1 MSMRLLLPT
10 LLVAA
15 FPFALMAATPIN
27 ETRPLDARG
36 KIEIS
41 NVKGRIQVRTW
52 DKPQVRIGGTL
63 GRGVEKLEI
72 EGDASEL
79 EVKVRYPH
87 NTNDRNSE
95 PTDLV
100 LDVPTLASLD
110 IDGVSAAI
118 DVTGTAGR
126 TLEINSV
133 SGEVTVAGAPASAD
147 IESVSGN
154 LRLTLNSANVDVQ
167 TVSGNV
173 TLRGRI
179 TGEIESETVS
189 GSVGIDS
196 RNERVKRLSSN
207 SVSGDATL
215 QVGLADGGK
224 ITAESV
230 SGSITVIAP
239 KSLSATVSGESFSG
253 HLSAPGATIHKP
265 EFGPG
270 ADFEQRYGNGSGEIH
285 METFSGSAELRLE

>member
-15 FPFALMAATPIN
+15 FPLAVMAATPIN

-36 KIEIS
+36 KVEIS
-41 NVKGRIQVRTW
+41 NVKGRIQVRVW
-52 DKPQVRIGGTL
+52 DKHEVHIGGSL
-63 GRGVEKLEI
+63 GRGVEKLDI
-72 EGDASEL
+72 EGDSDEL

-87 NTNDRNSE
+87 NINDRNSE
-95 PTDLV
+95 PTILV

-110 IDGVSAAI
+110 IDGVSADI
-118 DVTGTAGR
+118 DVTGSAGR

-133 SGEVTVAGAPASAD
+133 SGEVSVASAPGSAD
-147 IESVSGN
+147 IESVSGD

-173 TLRGRI
+173 TLRGRLS
-179 TGEIESETVS
+179 GEVQAETVS
-189 GSVGIDS
+189 GTLGVDS
-196 RNERVKRLSSN
+196 RNERVRRLSSN
-207 SVSGDATL
+207 SVSGDATIR
-215 QVGLADGGK
+215 VGLADDGR

-230 SGSITVIAP
+230 SGNITVIAP
-239 KSLSATVSGESFSG
+239 KSLSANVSGESFSG
-253 HLSAPGATIHKP
+253 HLSAPGASIHKP

-270 ADFEQRYGNGSGEIH
+270 SDFEQRYGNGSGEIH

>member
-1 MSMRLLLPT
+1 
-10 LLVAA
+10 
-15 FPFALMAATPIN
+15 MAATPIN

-41 NVKGRIQVRTW
+41 NVKGRIQVRVW
-52 DKPQVRIGGTL
+52 DKPQVHIGGSL

-110 IDGVSAAI
+110 IDGVSATI

-133 SGEVTVAGAPASAD
+133 SGDVTVAGAPASAD
-147 IESVSGN
+147 IESVSGD
-154 LRLTLNSANVDVQ
+154 LRLTLNSANVEVQ
-167 TVSGNV
+167 TVSGDI
-173 TLRGRI
+173 TLRGRL
-179 TGEIESETVS
+179 TGEVKSETVS
-189 GSVGIDS
+189 GTIGVDS

-215 QVGLADGGK
+215 KVGLADGGK

-270 ADFEQRYGNGSGEIH
+270 QDFEQRYGNGNGEIH

>member
-1 MSMRLLLPT
+1 MRLLLPT

-15 FPFALMAATPIN
+15 FPLTLMAATPIN

-41 NVKGRIQVRTW
+41 NVKGRIQVRAW
-52 DKPQVRIGGTL
+52 DKPQVHIGGTL

-87 NTNDRNSE
+87 NNNDRNSE

-100 LDVPTLASLD
+100 LDVPALASLD
-110 IDGVSAAI
+110 IDGVSATI

-147 IESVSGN
+147 IESVSGD
-154 LRLTLNSANVDVQ
+154 LRLALNSANVDVQ
-167 TVSGNV
+167 TVSGNL

-189 GSVGIDS
+189 GTIGIDS

-215 QVGLADGGK
+215 KVGLADGGK
-224 ITAESV
+224 ITADSV

>member
-15 FPFALMAATPIN
+15 LPLAVMASTPID

-36 KIEIS
+36 KVEIS
-41 NVKGRIQVRTW
+41 NVKGRIQVRVW
-52 DKPQVRIGGTL
+52 DKPEVHVGGSL

-72 EGDASEL
+72 EGDGSNL
-79 EVKVRYPH
+79 EVKVRYPRSIS
-87 NTNDRNSE
+87 DRNSE
-95 PTDLV
+95 PTDLI
-100 LDVPTLASLD
+100 LDVPALASLD
-110 IDGVSAAI
+110 IDGVSASI

-133 SGEVTVAGAPASAD
+133 SGEVTVAGAPGSAD

-154 LRLTLNSANVDVQ
+154 LRLTLNSANVEVQ
-167 TVSGNV
+167 TVSGDV
-173 TLRGRI
+173 ALRGRL
-179 TGEIESETVS
+179 TGEVQTESVS
-189 GSVGIDS
+189 GNLGVDS
-196 RNERVKRLSSN
+196 RKERVRRLSSN
-207 SVSGDATL
+207 TVSGDATL
-215 QVGLADGGK
+215 QVGLADGGR
-224 ITAESV
+224 ISAESV

-239 KSLSATVSGESFSG
+239 KSLSANVSGESFSG
-253 HLSAPGATIHKP
+253 HLSAPGANIHKP

-270 ADFEQRYGNGSGEIH
+270 SDFEQRYGNGSGEIR